1 MPHAS
6 GVVLAN
12 SIAKTDMIDTYKYT
26 FISQCM
32 IPIVG
37 FFVALLL
44 YMVAFA
50 KNQE

>member
-6 GVVLAN
+6 GVVLEN

-44 YMVAFA
+44 YMVGVC
-50 KNQE
+50 